1 MGKKTAIITITLA
14 LLVLLVGVAYSHDI
28 WLSPER
34 FVLMRGD
41 TLIVHQLVGT
51 ELDTEDDLA
60 LLVAMTP
67 RFELITPQGT
77 VDLLSEI
84 PDLRTLPVI
93 QPVLKRKLD
102 FEGLALVTMDHA
114 FIYEDWS
121 REQFLEILEHEEF
134 DVEAFRPHMGRGPTE
149 SERYRRSLK
158 ALVQVGSVTGGVL
171 HKREVGQGIEILLL
185 QNPYLLDPGDDIEV
199 QVLFDG
205 EPLHDKLVK
214 AFHKTGRGVVTKSKA
229 RTNQD
234 GIARFTLDDRGP
246 WLIRLVH
253 LLPCAERAD
262 LDCESDAYWESHFAS
277 YSFALN

>member
-60 LLVAMTP
+60 LLWTMTP

-77 VDLLSEI
+77 VDLLSEL
-84 PDLRTLPVI
+84 PDMRTQPVI

-121 REQFLEILEHEEF
+121 HEQFLEYLEHEEF
-134 DVEAFRPHMGRGPTE
+134 DIEEFEPHMGRGPIE
-149 SERYRRSLK
+149 SERYRRTLK
-158 ALVQVGSVTGGVL
+158 ALVQVGGVTEGDL
-171 HKREVGQGIEILLL
+171 HKRVVGQRLEILLL
-185 QNPYLLDPGDDIEV
+185 QNPYLLDPGDDVEV

-214 AFHKTGRGVVTKSKA
+214 AFHKTGRGVVTKSGA

-234 GIARFTLDDRGP
+234 GIARFTLDEAGP

-253 LLPCAERAD
+253 LVPCAERAD
-262 LDCESDAYWESHFAS
+262 LDCEEDAYWEGHWAS

>member
-1 MGKKTAIITITLA
+1 MRKKTAIITISLA
-14 LLVLLVGVAYSHDI
+14 LLVLLVGVAYSHDV
-28 WLSPER
+28 WLFPER

-51 ELDTEDDLA
+51 ELDTEEDLA
-60 LLVAMTP
+60 LLVTMTP

-77 VDLLSEI
+77 VDLLSEL

-121 REQFLEILEHEEF
+121 HEQFLEYLEHEEF
-134 DVEAFRPHMGRGPTE
+134 DIEEFEPHMGRGPIE
-149 SERYRRSLK
+149 SERYRRTLK
-158 ALVQVGSVTGGVL
+158 ALVQVGGVTGGDL
-171 HKREVGQGIEILLL
+171 HKRVVGQRVEILLL
-185 QNPYLLDPGDDIEV
+185 QNPYVLSPGDVLEV
-199 QVLFDG
+199 QVLFEG
-205 EPLHDKLVK
+205 KPLHDKLVM
-214 AFHKTGRGVVTKSKA
+214 AFHKTGPGVVTKSRA
-229 RTNQD
+229 RTNRD

-253 LLPCAERAD
+253 MLPCAERAD
-262 LDCESDAYWESHFAS
+262 LDCEEDAYWEGHWAS